1 MKKNKI
7 EEIEIQ
13 TISEPVPLN
22 ACTFNFNTSVVNSH
36 INSFNNFCG
45 NGNGNT
51 VINLQEKNNST
62 LQDLEYDVI
71 KLKQRLNVLK
81 DE

>member
-13 TISEPVPLN
+13 TISEPVSLN
-22 ACTFNFNTSVVNSH
+22 TCIFNFNTSVVNSH
-36 INSFNNFCG
+36 INSFSNFRG

-51 VINLQEKNNST
+51 IINLQKKDRAVVE
-62 LQDLEYDVI
+62 DLENDVI
-71 KLKQRLNVLK
+71 KLKQRLKDLK